1 MPATYGVLLVSF
13 SRHSHQDSFVP
24 LYRNHPRVRIVAVAD
39 EPDVEPRL
47 QALNRQRAREIG
59 VPYIEGVDDALAVE
73 GVDIV
78 SIGHE
83 IERRADLAV
92 RAAGAG
98 KHLWIDK
105 FMGGSLEECDAVVDA
120 VARSGVRA
128 IVPSYTYGT
137 LVSRCRDLIDNGGLG
152 ELVAVHSDI
161 LFCKGWPEPDL
172 SVPGDFLPP
181 GRWKFPDIKREL
193 LTVGAYSVGL
203 VQRCLGPIR
212 EVLAHGGAHFFA
224 EHAAHR
230 ADDFATMTLVDAEGR
245 LATMCAGRVG
255 VATHAG
261 GGPCRA
267 WLVGSERSAL
277 VDAKRPLLETT
288 LSRTL
293 TATNYHPPAED
304 PMQWHT
310 PSPTTASPL
319 VDDPCLGNGL
329 EDLVAA
335 IDEDRKPLYS
345 VAEARDHME
354 ILLAGYRSI
363 VENGPV
369 RLAERGGS

>member
-24 LYRNHPRVRIVAVAD
+24 LFRNHPRLRIVAVAD
-39 EPDVEPRL
+39 EADIEPHL
-47 QALNRQRAREIG
+47 EDLNRQRAREIG
-59 VPYIEGVDDALAVE
+59 VPYVAGVDEALQME

-105 FMGGSLEECDAVVDA
+105 FMGGSLDECDAVADA

-137 LVSRCRDLIDNGGLG
+137 LVSRCRELIDSGGLG
-152 ELVAVHSDI
+152 ELMALHSDI
-161 LFCKGWPEPDL
+161 LFCKGWPLPDL
-172 SVPGDFLPP
+172 SVSGEFLPA

-203 VQRCLGPIR
+203 VQRCFGPVR
-212 EVLAHGGAHFFA
+212 QVLAHGGAHFFA

-230 ADDFATMTLVDAEGR
+230 AEDFATMTLVDSGGR
-245 LATMCAGRVG
+245 VATLCAGRVG
-255 VATHAG
+255 VATHAA
-261 GGPCRA
+261 GGPSRA
-267 WLVGSERSAL
+267 WLVGSEHSAL
-277 VDAKRPLLETT
+277 VDARRPLLETT
-288 LSRTL
+288 LSRTI
-293 TATNYHPPAED
+293 TATDYQPPAHD

-319 VDDPCLGNGL
+319 VGDPCLGNGL

-335 IDEDRKPLYS
+335 IDEDRQPLYS
-345 VAEARDHME
+345 VTEARDHME

-363 VENGPV
+363 VENAPV
-369 RLAERGGS
+369 NLAERDGP

>member
-24 LYRNHPRVRIVAVAD
+24 LYRNHPRVRIVAIAD
-39 EPDVEPRL
+39 ETDVEPHL

-59 VPYIEGVDDALAVE
+59 VPYIEGVDDALAIE

-92 RAAGAG
+92 RAARAG

-105 FMGGSLEECDAVVDA
+105 FMGGSLEECDAVVEA

-137 LVSRCRDLIDNGGLG
+137 LVSRCRELIDNGGLG
-152 ELVAVHSDI
+152 DLMAVHSDI
-161 LFCKGWPEPDL
+161 LFCKGWPAPDL
-172 SVPGDFLPP
+172 SFPDDFLPA

-212 EVLAHGGAHFFA
+212 EVLAHGGAHFFSQ
-224 EHAAHR
+224 HAAHR
-230 ADDFATMTLVDAEGR
+230 AEDFATMTLVDAEGR
-245 LATMCAGRVG
+245 LATLCAGRVG

-261 GGPCRA
+261 GGPWRS

-277 VDAKRPLLETT
+277 VDARRPLLETT
-288 LSRTL
+288 LSRTV

-310 PSPTTASPL
+310 SSPTTASPL
-319 VDDPCLGNGL
+319 VDDPCLGSGL

-335 IDEDRKPLYS
+335 IDENRQPHYS
-345 VAEARDHME
+345 AVEARDHME

-369 RLAERGGS
+369 RLPERDGS